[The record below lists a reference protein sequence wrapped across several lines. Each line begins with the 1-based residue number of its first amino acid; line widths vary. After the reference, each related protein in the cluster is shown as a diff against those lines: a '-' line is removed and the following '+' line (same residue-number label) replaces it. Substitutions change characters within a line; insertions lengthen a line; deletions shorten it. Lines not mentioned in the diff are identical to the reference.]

1 MIINVIFSL
10 LLMKSMKHNG
20 LAFANAIASGCNFV
34 LLFYFLRKRLG
45 GIGTKRIVSSFGKTF
60 AASLAMGVAGWLGVR
75 SEIWTLSGYGLKKA
89 VYLGSAI
96 IICGGIYMLLSYLL
110 KSEEMGY
117 IIERVKEK
125 LRRRYAD

>member
-1 MIINVIFSL
+1 
-10 LLMKSMKHNG
+10 
-20 LAFANAIASGCNFV
+20 
-34 LLFYFLRKRLG
+34 
-45 GIGTKRIVSSFGKTF
+45 
-60 AASLAMGVAGWLGVR
+60 
-75 SEIWTLSGYGLKKA
+75 LSGYGLKKA